1 MARRAT
7 ADADKLMRNERRYR
21 SLVSNSTDIIAVL
34 DVEGRFTYESPSAR
48 RILGYDGSALLGRPL
63 TDFVIAEDDVS
74 ARTLIERLR
83 GSRRPTPGSDDDG
96 RIKGEVRCR
105 NAGGET
111 VDLEFVGINMLDDAD
126 IGGMV
131 VNLRDIT
138 ERNRVAADLRAAKAR
153 AESANQSKSQFLAN
167 ISHEL
172 RTPLNAIIGFSDIL
186 KNAASN
192 PLSSPQYTS
201 HAEDINRSGKYLLTV
216 INSLLDY
223 TRAESGHLRLENI
236 LIDPMTEAKVCLR
249 MFEEQISAKMLNL
262 KVEPVT
268 EDFMLM
274 LDREKL
280 RQILLNLISNAVKF
294 TPDHGRIV
302 LSAKLTEQ
310 RECVIV
316 IDDNGIGMS
325 EADIATALQ
334 PFGLTS
340 NELDRGQDG
349 AGLGLPMAKS
359 LVELH
364 GGRLEIS
371 SVRQAGTRICIVLPA
386 DRVKYVP
393 VADHPS
399 TGPSNPAVPPTIRLV
414 AQN

>member
-1 MARRAT
+1 MATCVGLFSGYIQEMYIRRSYRAQKVIE
-7 ADADKLMRNERRYR
+7 AKNAAANVLLLEADK
-21 SLVSNSTDIIAVL
+21 A
-34 DVEGRFTYESPSAR
+34 
-48 RILGYDGSALLGRPL
+48 
-63 TDFVIAEDDVS
+63 
-74 ARTLIERLR
+74 
-83 GSRRPTPGSDDDG
+83 
-96 RIKGEVRCR
+96 
-105 NAGGET
+105 
-111 VDLEFVGINMLDDAD
+111 
-126 IGGMV
+126 
-131 VNLRDIT
+131 
-138 ERNRVAADLRAAKAR
+138 NRAKS
-153 AESANQSKSQFLAN
+153 EFLAN
-167 ISHEL
+167 MSHEL

-186 KNAASN
+186 KNAAPSQLN
-192 PLSSPQYTS
+192 SSQYAS

-236 LIDPMTEAKVCLR
+236 LIDPMAEAKVCLR
-249 MFEEQISAKMLNL
+249 MFEEQVSAKMLNV
-262 KVEPVT
+262 KIEPVT

-294 TPDHGRIV
+294 TPDRGRIV

-371 SVRQAGTRICIVLPA
+371 SIRHAGTRVCIILPA

-393 VADHPS
+393 VADRPAA
-399 TGPSNPAVPPTIRLV
+399 GQPNLAPLPAVRLV